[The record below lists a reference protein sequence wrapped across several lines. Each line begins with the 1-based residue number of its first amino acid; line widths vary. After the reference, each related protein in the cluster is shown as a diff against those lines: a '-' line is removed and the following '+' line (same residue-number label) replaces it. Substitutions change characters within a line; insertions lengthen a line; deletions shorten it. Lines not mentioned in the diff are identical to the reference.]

1 MIVYQI
7 PIFISTWTK
16 FFKLFNLV
24 TWKKKCFS
32 CFFKSS
38 KYIKYEEET
47 YWWGLMCYPI
57 WRKLVYGKSRLKW
70 LIWNKWTEEWNSLKS
85 NMEIRQSRRRQEEIE
100 RKWLKN
106 WSWKRK
112 EKIFKN
118 KKVVFFCF
126 KRDCVHWA
134 IKKIRNYQLSSSTRD
149 DADEWVVRD
158 FGPIFILAEA
168 PSIIGDS
175 VLPPPL
181 LMGAVTT
188 YCRRSDDSPIF
199 ILSNFWP
206 TFLPHVEIP
215 ANKIEI
221 LNKNCRKYY
230 SS

>member
-1 MIVYQI
+1 
-7 PIFISTWTK
+7 
-16 FFKLFNLV
+16 
-24 TWKKKCFS
+24 
-32 CFFKSS
+32 
-38 KYIKYEEET
+38 
-47 YWWGLMCYPI
+47 
-57 WRKLVYGKSRLKW
+57 
-70 LIWNKWTEEWNSLKS
+70 
-85 NMEIRQSRRRQEEIE
+85 MEIRQSRRRQEEIE

-112 EKIFKN
+112 EKIFKS
-118 KKVVFFCF
+118 KKVFLLQTWQC
-126 KRDCVHWA
+126 A
-134 IKKIRNYQLSSSTRD
+134 LSYKKNWNYQLSSSTRD
-149 DADEWVVRD
+149 DADEWAVRD

-215 ANKIEI
+215 ANEIEI
-221 LNKNCRKYY
+221 LN
-230 SS
+230 